1 MEQHQTEHAAAPVP
15 VTPAVQPA
23 ERVHPIRKQL
33 PTHLPRKDEVLSA
46 RGRSLGGFSTWNHLR
61 ADQHGQ
67 PLAFVLNPGK
77 AANRGAMKALMEAM
91 AMPSRTLDG
100 HEFRARNLRT
110 EKSQQPLGIAG

>member
-1 MEQHQTEHAAAPVP
+1 MTRHANLRRRPLLCQGGAHRRR
-15 VTPAVQPA
+15 T
-23 ERVHPIRKQL
+23 
-33 PTHLPRKDEVLSA
+33 THLPRKDEVLSA